1 MENRILSV
9 DAFADEICSLPRR
22 PSAADFILADVVR
35 SGISPLIA
43 ELSVKSGFST
53 QLIASF
59 LWDCA
64 KRIGNPLSYEWGA
77 TPGRVYLVSDPEKF
91 YLG

>member
-1 MENRILSV
+1 MENHNFSV

-22 PSAADFILADVVR
+22 TSAADLILADVVR

-59 LWDCA
+59 LWNCA
-64 KRIGNPLSYEWGA
+64 KRIGNPLSYEWDA
-77 TPGRVYLVSDPEKF
+77 TPGHVYLVSDPEKVYF
-91 YLG
+91 G